1 MQEPRIS
8 AALSIWGNRE
18 AIPEMGTIF
27 DLVLKGGTVVNH
39 DGIGPRDVGVTGGRI
54 AAIGDLADAVAE
66 QVLELKGLHVLP
78 GVIDTQ
84 VHFRE
89 PGPTHKE
96 DLESGSRA
104 AVMGGVTGVFEMPN
118 TNPSTTDVAALKDK
132 LARARDR
139 MWCDHAFYAGASQD
153 NVDDLAALEQ
163 TPGCCGIKVF
173 MGSSTGSLLV
183 ADDATLARVLAGI
196 RRRAAFHCEDED
208 RLEAR
213 KDQRV
218 SGDPSSHPVWRDEQT
233 AYLATSRILRLAR
246 AAGRAVHILHVT
258 TGAEMELL
266 AQNHDIASVEVTPQH
281 LTLAAPNAYSE
292 LGTFAQMNP
301 PIRGEDDREA
311 LWRALAAGIVD
322 VVGSDHAPH
331 SREEKAA
338 PYPASPSGM
347 PGVQTLVPVM
357 LDHVNRGRLS
367 LERFVD
373 LTSAGAQRL
382 FGLAGKGRLAV
393 GYDADFTIADMK
405 ARRTL
410 NEDWGESKCGWT
422 PFRGHVLQGW
432 PVGTIIRGRAVMW
445 EGELQGSAHGRP
457 IRFWNT
463 LEKK

>member
-1 MQEPRIS
+1 MS
-8 AALSIWGNRE
+8 
-18 AIPEMGTIF
+18 GTF
-27 DLVLKGGTVVNH
+27 DLLLKDGMVVNH
-39 DGIGPRDVGVTGGRI
+39 DGTGQRDVGVTDGKI
-54 AAIGDLADAVAE
+54 SAIGDLGSAAAE
-66 QVLELKGLHVLP
+66 QVIELQGLHVLP

-118 TNPSTTDVAALKDK
+118 TNPTTTDVAAIEDK
-132 LARARDR
+132 LARANNR
-139 MWCDHAFYAGASQD
+139 MWCDHAFYAGAAQD
-153 NVDDLAALEQ
+153 NIEHLSGLESM
-163 TPGCCGIKVF
+163 PGCCGIKVF

-183 ADDATLARVLAGI
+183 ADDESLARVMAQI
-196 RRRAAFHCEDED
+196 SRRAAFHCEDED
-208 RLEAR
+208 RLNAR
-213 KDQRV
+213 KDERIP
-218 SGDPSSHPVWRDEQT
+218 GDPGSHPIWRDQET

-246 AAGRAVHILHVT
+246 SAGKAVHILHVT

-266 AQNHDIASVEVTPQH
+266 ARNKDIASVEVTPQH
-281 LTLAAPNAYSE
+281 LTLTAPNAYQE

-311 LWRALAAGIVD
+311 LWRAVADGTVD

-331 SREEKAA
+331 TRAEKAE

-382 FGLAGKGRLAV
+382 FGLAGKGRLAA
-393 GYDADFTIADMK
+393 GYDADFTIIDMK
-405 ARRTL
+405 ARKTL
-410 NEDWGESKCGWT
+410 NDDWVESKCGWT
-422 PFRGHVLQGW
+422 PFHGHVLQGW

-445 EGELQGSAHGRP
+445 EGELLGTAHGQP
-457 IRFWNT
+457 MRFWNT
-463 LEKK
+463 LEKE